1 MKGENKKED
10 LVWEIKGKLKKKK
23 PSQKE
28 IIELLLENRGLK
40 TKKEKDEFL
49 SPKKPQDISL
59 SGVSLAKKEITK
71 AIKRIKKAKKEGE
84 KVVVYG
90 DYDADGI
97 CATAILWETLY
108 SLGIDALP
116 YIPERFTEGYGL
128 NSESLETIK
137 KDNQDLSLV
146 ITVDNGIT
154 AHKAAETAKK
164 LGIDLIVTDHHQKEK
179 KLPKALSLI
188 HTTDIGGAGIAWMF
202 SREIRKE
209 FGKKNLDKGLDLAAI
224 GTISDIIPLLGPNR
238 SMVKYGLEQLNQT
251 KRPGLNAL
259 FKEAGVKKGA
269 IGTYV
274 VGFIIAPRLNAMGRL
289 EHAIDSLRLLC
300 TTSQERAQSLARKLG
315 RTNKQRQDVVEEV
328 VMHAREQV
336 GGKDW
341 SGAIVISHES
351 YHEGVIGLAAS
362 RLVEEFYRPAIV
374 ISQGNKESKAS
385 ARSIPGFNIIDAI
398 REFDDLLLSG
408 GGHPMAAGFSI
419 ETNNISKFEKGM
431 GELSG
436 SLLTEEVLQKVIRAD
451 TKLRFDIIDEPFYD
465 ALQKFEP
472 TGVGNPSPSFITK
485 EVSVVK
491 TRPVGKKNDH
501 LKLKLEKKG
510 IYFDAIAFNLGF
522 LGSQLEE
529 GKKVDICYNV
539 TENLWGGRRK
549 IELKIKDIKLN

>member
-1 MKGENKKED
+1 M
-10 LVWEIKGKLKKKK
+10 
-23 PSQKE
+23 
-28 IIELLLENRGLK
+28 ENRGLK

-49 SPKKPQDISL
+49 SPQKPQDIKL
-59 SGVSLAKKEITK
+59 SEVSLTKKEINK
-71 AIKRIKKAKKEGE
+71 ALKRIKKAKDNGE

-108 SLGIDALP
+108 GLGIDALP

-128 NSESLETIK
+128 NSDSLETIK
-137 KDNQDLSLV
+137 KDNPDLSLV

-154 AHKAAETAKK
+154 AHSAAKTAKE
-164 LGIDLIVTDHHQKEK
+164 LGIDLIITDHHQKEE

-188 HTTDIGGAGIAWMF
+188 HTTDIGGAGIAWIL

-209 FGKKNLDKGLDLAAI
+209 FGKKNVNKGLDLAAM
-224 GTISDIIPLLGPNR
+224 GTISDLIPLLGANR

-259 FKEAGVKKGA
+259 FKEAGIKKGT

-300 TTSQERAQSLARKLG
+300 TTSEERAKSLARKLG
-315 RTNKQRQDVVEEV
+315 RTNRQRQDVVEEV
-328 VMHAREQV
+328 VVHAREQV
-336 GGKDW
+336 GGKEW

-362 RLVEEFYRPAIV
+362 KLVEEFYRPAIV
-374 ISQGNKESKAS
+374 ISQGKKESKAS
-385 ARSIPGFNIIDAI
+385 ARSIPGFNIIEAI
-398 REFDDLLLSG
+398 REFDDMLLSG

-419 ETNNISKFEKGM
+419 ETDNISKFEKEM
-431 GELSG
+431 GKLSS
-436 SLLTEEVLQKVIRAD
+436 SLLTEKVLQKVIKAD
-451 TKLRFDIIDEPFYD
+451 TALGFDIIDEAFYD

-485 EVSVVK
+485 EVSVVG
-491 TRPVGKKNDH
+491 TRAVGKQKDH
-501 LKLKLEKKG
+501 LKLKLEKEDSF
-510 IYFDAIAFNLGF
+510 FDAIAFNLGY
-522 LGSQLEE
+522 LSSQLDE
-529 GKKVDICYNV
+529 GKKVDLCYNV
-539 TENLWGGRRK
+539 TENRWGGRRK